1 MPRHSGSGIDR
12 GQDRSMINDAMFQIE
27 PELKLLEGVV
37 ARSSCLAKPAMLS
50 IPLFLAMLAHCSRH
64 SWGA

>member
-1 MPRHSGSGIDR
+1 
-12 GQDRSMINDAMFQIE
+12 MINDAMFQIE